1 MSKIFKNMI
10 PYWKI
15 VIVIIGL
22 LVVQAWCDL
31 SLPSYTSDIID
42 VGIQNH
48 GVEHVM
54 PEKIQEEE
62 FQTAQFIMTDQEKH
76 IWNDIY
82 KKKGDTKVLKNLSQD
97 RLEELDEQLA
107 LPLIMNY
114 QMSAME
120 EKTFEKMVASQMASG
135 SKNNGNQ
142 NGTVSQGGKDVGG
155 QNGTVSQGGKNNGGQ
170 NSTAS
175 QGGKDVGSQNDNSA
189 KGGRSSKT
197 QSGLSVDQ
205 IEKFMGVK
213 LHRFRQKKEDSDG
226 NSKMVQCVDVRPVFI
241 AMQKNGMLDEKTL
254 FSTRDS
260 MKNTID
266 TMGSSLVKTTGIAYA
281 IACDK
286 AAGVDVDK
294 IQKTYLVYAGLKMVG
309 MALLMGV
316 VTVLVGFFASKVA
329 AGIGMTLRDNVF
341 KKVVGFSNA
350 EMDRF
355 STASLI
361 TRSTND
367 IQQIQMVSVML
378 LRMVAYAPIL
388 GIGGV
393 LKVVQTGAGMGW
405 IIVLAIIVIIGYVLL
420 LMSSAMPKF
429 KLMQKLVD
437 RINLVSREILTGLS
451 VIRAF
456 GREDTEEE
464 RFDAANKDLTKTT
477 LFTNRV
483 MTFMMPGM
491 MMIMNVLTVGIVWFG
506 TKKIDAGSMQV
517 GAMTAF
523 ITYAMM
529 IVMSFL
535 MLTMMSIMLPRA
547 AVAAE
552 RIDEVIQTESSIVDI
567 DEPETLTTHNGRI
580 AFEHV
585 CFRYPG
591 ATEDVLHDID
601 FVAEPG
607 KTTAIIG
614 STGCGKSTL
623 VNLIPRLYDVTDG
636 KITLDGKDIR
646 RIAMSDLR
654 EEIGY
659 VPQKGILFS
668 GTIASNLRFGK
679 GDATEEE
686 IERAA
691 DIAQATEFIDAKEER
706 YDSAIA
712 QGGSNVSGGQK
723 QRLAIARAI
732 AKNPKI
738 CIFDDSFS
746 ALDLKTDAALRGALS
761 ENVTD
766 STVIIVAQRISTIL
780 HAEQIL
786 VLDEGRIV
794 GKGTHEELLEHCE
807 VYRQIAESQLTASE
821 LGMEESEVTMHE

>member
-1 MSKIFKNMI
+1 MSKIFKNML
-10 PYWKI
+10 PYWKS
-15 VIVIIGL
+15 VIIIIAL
-22 LVVQAWCDL
+22 LFIQAWCDL
-31 SLPSYTSDIID
+31 SLPAYTSNIID
-42 VGIQNH
+42 VGIQNN
-48 GVEHVM
+48 GVEHVVPVKM
-54 PEKIQEEE
+54 TREEYE
-62 FQTAQFIMTDQEKH
+62 LAQFIMTDEEIDTWNSIYEENGEYYELQETSDK
-76 IWNDIY
+76 
-82 KKKGDTKVLKNLSQD
+82 
-97 RLEELDEQLA
+97 RLDEVDEELT

-114 QMSAME
+114 QMRAME
-120 EKTFEKMVASQMASG
+120 EDTFKQMLAQQTGTDPEQLKTLSIEQIGDMMHVQLTFFEQ
-135 SKNNGNQ
+135 
-142 NGTVSQGGKDVGG
+142 
-155 QNGTVSQGGKNNGGQ
+155 
-170 NSTAS
+170 
-175 QGGKDVGSQNDNSA
+175 
-189 KGGRSSKT
+189 
-197 QSGLSVDQ
+197 
-205 IEKFMGVK
+205 E
-213 LHRFRQKKEDSDG
+213 KEDTDG
-226 NSKMVQCVDVRPVFI
+226 NKIIVNCVDVRPIFT
-241 AMQKNGMLDEKTL
+241 AMLQSGAMDREQLL
-254 FSTRDS
+254 SMRDTMS
-260 MKNTID
+260 DTID
-266 TMGSSLVKTTGIAYA
+266 TMGSSLVKSMGIAYA
-281 IACDK
+281 VSVEK
-286 AAGVDVDK
+286 TAGVDIDH
-294 IQKTYLVYAGLKMVG
+294 IQKSYLVTSGLKMVG

-316 VTVLVGFFASKVA
+316 VTVLVGFFASRVG
-329 AGIGMTLRDNVF
+329 AGIGMSLRDQVF

-350 EMDRF
+350 EMDKF

-393 LKVVQTGAGMGW
+393 IRVIKTGAGMGW
-405 IIVLAIIVIIGYVLL
+405 IIILAILVILGYVMV
-420 LMSSAMPKF
+420 LMSVSMPKF

-456 GREDTEEE
+456 GREKKEEE
-464 RFDAANKDLTKTT
+464 RFDEANKDLTRTM

-506 TKKIDAGSMQV
+506 AHRINAGTMQV

-552 RIDEVIQTESSIVDI
+552 RIDEVIRTESSIQDVK
-567 DEPETLTTHNGRI
+567 EPQEIIEHTGVVR
-580 AFEHV
+580 FEHV
-585 CFRYPG
+585 SFQYPG
-591 ATEDVLHDID
+591 AQEDVLHDID

-623 VNLIPRLYDVTDG
+623 VNLIPRLYDVTAG
-636 KITLDGKDIR
+636 RITLDGKDIR
-646 RIAMSDLR
+646 DIRMADLR

-659 VPQKGILFS
+659 VPQKGVLFS

-679 GDATEEE
+679 EDATEEE
-686 IERAA
+686 IVKAA
-691 DIAQATEFIDAKEER
+691 QIAQATEFIENKDDKYET
-706 YDSAIA
+706 AIS
-712 QGGSNVSGGQK
+712 QGGTNVSGGQK

-732 AKNPKI
+732 AKNPRI
-738 CIFDDSFS
+738 FIFDDSFS
-746 ALDLKTDAALRGALS
+746 ALDLKTDAALRKALAD
-761 ENVTD
+761 NVKD

-786 VLDEGRIV
+786 VLDDGRIV
-794 GKGTHEELLEHCE
+794 GKGTHEQLLKECE
-807 VYRQIAESQLTASE
+807 VYQQIAKSQLSARE
-821 LGMEESEVTMHE
+821 LGLEESEVADHE